1 MYACFVK
8 GSDGFFFKPTQNRM
22 RRVAQVRR
30 VSAFSVPV
38 RFFPRR
44 DILVVGCR
52 GALKGRLRVRA
63 KGQAHRYSC
72 LIETAL
78 HRRAACLRTT
88 GFSMEDV

>member
-1 MYACFVK
+1 MVA
-8 GSDGFFFKPTQNRM
+8 GFAETAERKE
-22 RRVAQVRR
+22 
-30 VSAFSVPV
+30 S
-38 RFFPRR
+38 
-44 DILVVGCR
+44 LVLGCR

-63 KGQAHRYSC
+63 KGQAHRYRC

>member
-1 MYACFVK
+1 MDRPDLH
-8 GSDGFFFKPTQNRM
+8 S
-22 RRVAQVRR
+22 
-30 VSAFSVPV
+30 PV
-38 RFFPRR
+38 LDTPA
-44 DILVVGCR
+44 LVVVCR